1 MTIKR
6 KNNRNYEQERQAR
19 PKTKRPPIETLADLY
34 SKHTTREIANMFSV
48 PENTVK
54 SWIYRYRH
62 PYEKVG
68 VRNDG

>member
-6 KNNRNYEQERQAR
+6 KNNRNYEQERAPR
-19 PKTKRPPIETLADLY
+19 TKTKRPPIETLADLY
-34 SKHTTREIANMFSV
+34 AHHTTKEIAGIYGV

-68 VRNDG
+68 ARNDG